1 MTRLLIWFLAP
12 ALALAGVPS
21 LIAIRGAHV
30 VPVGG
35 PEMAQA
41 TVVVRDGVIEAVG
54 PNAAIPQG
62 AWVIDGKGLTVY
74 PGFVDA
80 LDDVGIPAQTAP
92 AAPAAPRAGAGA
104 APAPPPARGPEDR
117 PSTESWL
124 RAADLVRPGGPHVHE
139 LRSAGFTTAVSFP
152 MQGIFAGQGAVIDL
166 GGERAG
172 DMVVETPAGEY
183 ITTGTRGFASYPG
196 SLMGV
201 IAYIRQLY
209 LDAGYYKTV
218 RAAYDA
224 HQPGVPRP
232 AYDRAIEGV
241 LESQR
246 ILLPAG
252 RLVEIDRMMRFGK
265 ELGQKTVLYGM
276 AEGYRA
282 GDLLKGADVGVLINM
297 KWPEAERDGDPN
309 AYVTL
314 RTLEVRQNAPSSAAV
329 LAKAGVPFA
338 FYSGG
343 LTTRTA
349 LVRAMR
355 RALDAGLSR
364 ADAVRALTLAPAGI
378 YGVADRLGTIE
389 KGKIANLTVT
399 DGDWF
404 EEKTKVKFVLVDGKK
419 YEPEPEMPPPPPAA
433 NGRGRAPE
441 VAK

>member
-1 MTRLLIWFLAP
+1 MTRLLLWLFTP
-12 ALALAGVPS
+12 ALALAGVPDW
-21 LIAIRGAHV
+21 IAIRNAHV
-30 VPVGG
+30 IPVSG
-35 PEMAQA
+35 PEMAEA
-41 TVVVRDGVIEAVG
+41 TVVVRDGLIADVG
-54 PNAAIPQG
+54 PNAAIPAG

-80 LDDVGIPAQTAP
+80 LDDAGIPAP
-92 AAPAAPRAGAGA
+92 AAPAGTRTGAG
-104 APAPPPARGPEDR
+104 PASQPATAPARGPEDR
-117 PSTESWL
+117 PSTQSWL
-124 RAADLVRPGGPHVHE
+124 RAADLIRPDGPHVRE

-172 DMVVETPAGEY
+172 GMVVETPAGEY
-183 ITTGTRGFASYPG
+183 ITTVTHGFGSYPG

-218 RAAYDA
+218 RTAYDQ
-224 HQPGVPRP
+224 HQPAVPRP

-241 LESQR
+241 LESPR

-252 RLVEIDRMMRFGK
+252 RLVEIDRMVRLGK

-282 GDLLKGADVGVLINM
+282 GDLLKGANVPVLVNLN
-297 KWPEAERDGDPN
+297 WPEAPRDGDPN

-314 RTLEVRQNAPSSAAV
+314 RTLEVRQNAPSTAAV
-329 LAKAGVPFA
+329 LAKAGVQFA

-343 LTTRTA
+343 LTERTA

-364 ADAVRALTLAPAGI
+364 ADAVRAMTLAPAGI
-378 YGVADRLGTIE
+378 YGVADRLGSIE

-404 EEKTKVKFVLVDGKK
+404 EEKTKVKFVLVDGEK
-419 YEPEPEMPPPPPAA
+419 YEPEPEMPPG
-433 NGRGRAPE
+433 NGRGRTPE
-441 VAK
+441 AAR

>member
-1 MTRLLIWFLAP
+1 MTRLLMWFFAP

-30 VPVGG
+30 VPVSG
-35 PEMAQA
+35 PDMAQA

-54 PNAAIPQG
+54 PNVAIPQG
-62 AWVIDGKGLTVY
+62 AWVIDGQGLTVY

-80 LDDVGIPAQTAP
+80 LDDAGIPAARP
-92 AAPAAPRAGAGA
+92 AATAGPPPGAGA

-117 PSTESWL
+117 PATESWL
-124 RAADLVRPGGPHVHE
+124 RAADLVRPDGPHVHE

-152 MQGIFAGQGAVIDL
+152 MQGIVAGQGAVIDL

-172 DMVVETPAGEY
+172 DMVVDTPAAEY
-183 ITTGTRGFASYPG
+183 ITTQTHGFGGYPG

-218 RAAYDA
+218 RTAYDQ
-224 HQPGVPRP
+224 HQAGAPRP

-241 LESQR
+241 LEPPR
-246 ILLPAG
+246 ILLPAA

-265 ELGQKTVLYGM
+265 ELGRKTVLYGM

-282 GDLLKGADVGVLINM
+282 GDLLKGANVGVLVNL

-314 RTLEVRQNAPSSAAV
+314 RTLEVRRNAPSTAAV
-329 LAKAGVPFA
+329 LQKAGVPFA

-349 LVRAMR
+349 LVRAMK

-364 ADAVRALTLAPAGI
+364 AGAVRAMTIEPAAI

-389 KGKIANLTVT
+389 TGKIANLTVT

-419 YEPEPEMPPPPPAA
+419 YEPEPEMPPPAA

>member
-30 VPVGG
+30 VPVSG

-54 PNAAIPQG
+54 ANVAIPQG

-80 LDDVGIPAQTAP
+80 LDDAGIPAARPAAPAGPRPGTGAP
-92 AAPAAPRAGAGA
+92 AAPSA
-104 APAPPPARGPEDR
+104 PPARGPEDR

-124 RAADLVRPGGPHVHE
+124 RAADLVQPDGPHVHE

-166 GGERAG
+166 GGERGG

-183 ITTGTRGFASYPG
+183 ITTGTHGFGSYPG

-218 RAAYDA
+218 RAAYDQ
-224 HQPGVPRP
+224 HQAGVPRP

-241 LESQR
+241 LEPPR

-282 GDLLKGADVGVLINM
+282 GDLLKTANVPVLVNVN
-297 KWPEAERDGDPN
+297 WPEAPRDGDPN

-314 RTLEVRQNAPSSAAV
+314 RTLEVRQNAPSTAAV
-329 LAKAGVPFA
+329 LNKAGVRFA

-343 LTTRTA
+343 LTRRTA
-349 LVRAMR
+349 LVKAMR

-364 ADAVRALTLAPAGI
+364 ADAVRAMTLAPAEI

-419 YEPEPEMPPPPPAA
+419 YEPEPEMPPPA
-433 NGRGRAPE
+433 GDGGGRAPG